1 MANQERIISPEMQ
14 ALMEQIKGS
23 PTSLIPLEVEL
34 DQVIRLREEA
44 DRRLKES
51 GRVVILGNYE

>member
-14 ALMEQIKGS
+14 ALIEQIKES
-23 PTSLIPLEVEL
+23 PTSLIPSVVEL